1 MSGQGRRNGYSERL
15 RNALTNSGGKYP
27 MNGLPGLIQ
36 LNQWKVD
43 EQRRKVTELE
53 ILSDRLSE

>member
-1 MSGQGRRNGYSERL
+1 
-15 RNALTNSGGKYP
+15 